1 MPSAAP
7 LVVVAPPGLDLLPA
21 RFAKGCPGNIA
32 YCREPERKEKPKD
45 ETQIRLAL
53 QGSAI
58 ALQPLCL
65 GFFAARLLFFSQYC
79 VHIAQKFVR
88 IRRLR
93 LQLHGSLLKGHSL
106 LGSILQAKH
115 APQQQI
121 CSVIIGVELEGSLV
135 LLHCVAG
142 AIDFVIS

>member
-1 MPSAAP
+1 M
-7 LVVVAPPGLDLLPA
+7 
-21 RFAKGCPGNIA
+21 
-32 YCREPERKEKPKD
+32 KPR
-45 ETQIRLAL
+45 RLAL

-65 GFFAARLLFFSQYC
+65 GFFAASLLFFSQYC

-106 LGSILQAKH
+106 LGSILQGKH

-121 CSVIIGVELEGSLV
+121 CSVIIGVELEGSSSEL
-135 LLHCVAG
+135 G
-142 AIDFVIS
+142 S